1 MKASTIFLAATAALG
16 VSVAN
21 AASFLGIEH
30 VVIFGVDG
38 LGLEPLNALLSKN
51 AVPSLIRI
59 RQHGTVTHKSL
70 SVQPTVSLPNW
81 MTIMSSGDPVVTSM
95 DSNSWTPKKS
105 NSVQP
110 LDGTCTYYPT
120 LYSVLNKY
128 EPDAV
133 TGAWYYWDT
142 LKYVFRP
149 AKYTKINKK
158 VATDEA
164 AVNAFLADIK
174 TVQPRAS
181 FVYLGDIDEVG
192 HASGYGTAYDNQVK
206 KTDGLI
212 GEMLDAMK
220 SVGMDYEKNTL
231 IVVVTD
237 HGRNI
242 ASGGRNHGSFTGPEL
257 NSQLVF
263 AGPSSVIPQNKV
275 LDIGF
280 PKAVV
285 STTILAALGHNA
297 PSQWTGRVAYE
308 FFTDSA
314 VSTIRAE
321 QQSTSKPAAFGWRY
335 VDPEGVDKTCMSL

>member
-1 MKASTIFLAATAALG
+1 MKVSTTLFAAALG
-16 VSVAN
+16 ASVGQAT
-21 AASFLGIEH
+21 SFLGIDH
-30 VVIFGVDG
+30 VVIFGIDG
-38 LGLEPLNALLSKN
+38 LGLEPLNSALSSN
-51 AVPSLIRI
+51 AVPNLIRL
-59 RQHGTVTHKSL
+59 RQHGTVTHRSL
-70 SVQPTVSLPNW
+70 SVQPTYSLPNW
-81 MTIMSSGDPVVTSM
+81 MAIMSTGDPVLTSM
-95 DSNSWTPKKS
+95 DSNSWYPHKS
-105 NSVQP
+105 NSAQP
-110 LDGTCTYYPT
+110 IDGTCTYYPT
-120 LYSVLNKY
+120 LYSVLNQF
-128 EPDAV
+128 EPDAT
-133 TGAWYYWDT
+133 TGAWYDWDT

-158 VATDEA
+158 VITDGV
-164 AVNAFLADIK
+164 AVDTFIADIK
-174 TVQPRAS
+174 NVQPRVS
-181 FVYLGDIDEVG
+181 FVYFSAIDTVG
-192 HASGYGTAYDNQVK
+192 HVFGYGTTYDNQVK
-206 KTDGLI
+206 STDGLL
-212 GEMLDAMK
+212 GKALDAMK

-335 VDPEGVDKTCMSL
+335 VDPEGVDKTCMFL